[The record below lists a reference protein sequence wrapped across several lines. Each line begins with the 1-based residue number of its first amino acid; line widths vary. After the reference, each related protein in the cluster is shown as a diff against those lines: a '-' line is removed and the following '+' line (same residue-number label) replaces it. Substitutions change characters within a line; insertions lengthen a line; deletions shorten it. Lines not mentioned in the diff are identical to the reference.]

1 MAWLRVDS
9 AHLLPW
15 IRRSLTG
22 LLRTLGPTQWG
33 APTVCGDWT
42 VGDIAAHLLA
52 VELGN
57 VSQRRDSAHARQSD
71 PDGDLSPGEWLA
83 TFDDQ
88 WVVAARRLSP
98 RVLVDMLDLAGI
110 WFEDHVSGMRLDGM
124 GPPVG
129 WAMPQPAPLWMDI
142 AHEYTQRWVYQ
153 QRIRDVVGEPGLLEP
168 TYLAPAIAT
177 FVNSLPGAFDG
188 IAAPRDSVVGID
200 VSGEAGGSWHL
211 VLDGEDWDLRA
222 GAHRMA
228 NAHVTMTD
236 ENAWRVFTGHPSAVA
251 PDLKGDDDL
260 AAAVARRLPVT
271 I

>member
-1 MAWLRVDS
+1 MAWLRVDT

-57 VSQRRDSAHARQSD
+57 VSQRRDAAHARQSD

-110 WFEDHVSGMRLDGM
+110 WFEDHVSGLRLDGM

-168 TYLAPAIAT
+168 TYQAPAIAT
-177 FVNSLPGAFDG
+177 NVNSQRVVAPGAG
-188 IAAPRDSVVGID
+188 RRGLGPARGSAPHGERLRDAD
-200 VSGEAGGSWHL
+200 RRERLAGVHGPPL
-211 VLDGEDWDLRA
+211 G
-222 GAHRMA
+222 HRP
-228 NAHVTMTD
+228 
-236 ENAWRVFTGHPSAVA
+236 RSQGRRRPGRGGRPPPGH
-251 PDLKGDDDL
+251 DDL
-260 AAAVARRLPVT
+260 AG
-271 I
+271 